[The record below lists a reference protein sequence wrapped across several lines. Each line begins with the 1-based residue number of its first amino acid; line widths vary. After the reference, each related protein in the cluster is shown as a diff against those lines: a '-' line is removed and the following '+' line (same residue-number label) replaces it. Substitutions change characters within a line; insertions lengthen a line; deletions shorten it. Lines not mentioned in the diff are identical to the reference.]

1 MDIETTLSFGPDEYL
16 TLPDDKENPGEKDLL
31 LIALEALHKKPGTG
45 LRIVILKKSID
56 ARKKNR
62 ILLTFRVRIT
72 DTKLEKEPIST
83 AVPEIP
89 EINVR
94 KRPVVVGFGPAGM
107 FAALL
112 LSREGHS
119 PLVIERGNK
128 IEDRV
133 RDVERYFGGQ
143 ALLPYSNVQFGE
155 GGAGT
160 FSDGKLYSGVSDT
173 RRTYVLDSFVRAG
186 APREILY
193 ASHPHVGTDRLRGV
207 VTAIRREIESAGG
220 TFLFGRTVNGIE
232 TENGRVKGIRH
243 LASDGTSRDS
253 GDSEFLET
261 ENVILAI
268 GHSARDTFRYLNEK
282 GISMTAKPFS
292 VGVRIE
298 HPREWIDRAQYGN
311 FAGHKALSAAEYKLV
326 AHTDNGRALYTF
338 CMCPGGYVVAG
349 ASETNGV
356 VTNGMS
362 NYKRDAENSN
372 SAILVGCDIRDFE
385 DRGVLSGVYFQQRL
399 ERLAFE
405 KGGKT
410 GKAPCQRL
418 GDFLEDRASLFCG
431 EVKPSYR
438 PGVTYTN
445 LRRILP
451 DFVSETISLGISSM
465 NRSIPGFSHPD
476 SLLTGVET
484 RSSSPVRIARN
495 EELMSPDAEGLFPC
509 GEGAGYAGG
518 IMSSAIDGLKCAE
531 KVVERLSGFM

>member
-16 TLPDDKENPGEKDLL
+16 SLPDDLNNPGEKELL
-31 LIALEALHKKPGTG
+31 ASALKSIKKRPGPG
-45 LRIVILKKSID
+45 LRLVILKKSVD

-62 ILLTFRVRIT
+62 ILITFRVRIT
-72 DTKLEKEPIST
+72 DAIMENQPAST
-83 AVPEIP
+83 DAAIT
-89 EINVR
+89 NG
-94 KRPVVVGFGPAGM
+94 KSRPVVVGFGPAGM

-112 LSREGHS
+112 LAKRGYS
-119 PLVIERGNK
+119 PVIIERGKK

-133 RDVERYFGGQ
+133 RDVENYFNGL
-143 ALLPYSNVQFGE
+143 ALVPYSNVQFGE

-160 FSDGKLYSGVSDT
+160 FSDGKLYSGVSDA
-173 RRTYVLDSFVRAG
+173 RRSYVLDSFVRAG

-207 VTAIRREIESAGG
+207 VTAIRQEIEKAGG
-220 TFLFGRTVNGIE
+220 TFLFGRTMNGID
-232 TENGRVKGIRH
+232 TENGRVSGIRH
-243 LASDGTSRDS
+243 SQSGSDTEDAVY
-253 GDSEFLET
+253 LET
-261 ENVILAI
+261 SNVILAI
-268 GHSARDTFRYLNEK
+268 GHSARDTFRYLDEK

-326 AHTDNGRALYTF
+326 SHTDNGRALYTF

-349 ASETNGV
+349 ASETDGV

-372 SAILVGCDIRDFE
+372 SAILVGCDVKDFE
-385 DRGVLSGVYFQQRL
+385 DGGVLSGVHFQQKL
-399 ERLAFE
+399 ERLAYE
-405 KGGKT
+405 HGGRT

-418 GDFLEDRASLFCG
+418 GDFLDGHASLGCG

-438 PGVTYTN
+438 PGVAYAN

-451 DFVSETISLGISSM
+451 EFVSDTIAQGITAM

-484 RSSSPVRIARN
+484 RSSSPVRIVRN
-495 EELMSPDAEGLFPC
+495 EEWMSPDAAGLFPC

-531 KVVERLSGFM
+531 KVIERL